1 MLPPLD
7 IFKTDSDGG
16 VLWRGAAETL
26 AAAKSSIKKLALSA
40 PGEYFVFDQHTGSR
54 VPITVRAD
62 LSGD

>member
-1 MLPPLD
+1 MLPSLD

-26 AAAKSSIKKLALSA
+26 AAAKASIKKLALSA

-54 VPITVRAD
+54 VPIPPPAD
-62 LSGD
+62 LTGD